1 MCSDQNLDLS
11 GPDKVVPGPQ
21 IRGILLKLSC
31 FPLLD
36 LPVASFLQRL
46 NSLQVLA
53 GKAPP
58 PHVCGIVGNG
68 VLLRLCYFLPC
79 RCEGSGVT
87 PENICSVS
95 LTGPCEV
102 DSATLT
108 PASLSRGG
116 GGVEGVREGS
126 GSGLLHLKVLLIHSL
141 TLSTS

>member
-21 IRGILLKLSC
+21 IRGILLNLSC

-53 GKAPP
+53 GEAPP
-58 PHVCGIVGNG
+58 PRVCGIVGNG
-68 VLLRLCYFLPC
+68 VLLRLCSFLLC

-87 PENICSVS
+87 PENTCSVS
-95 LTGPCEV
+95 LTGPCEEH
-102 DSATLT
+102 SATLA
-108 PASLSRGG
+108 PPSLSGG
-116 GGVEGVREGS
+116 GGGRGGQGGVR
-126 GSGLLHLKVLLIHSL
+126 LLRLKVLLIHSL
-141 TLSTS
+141 TLSTR

>member
-11 GPDKVVPGPQ
+11 GPDEVVPGPQ
-21 IRGILLKLSC
+21 IRGILLNLSC

-53 GKAPP
+53 GEAPP
-58 PHVCGIVGNG
+58 PRVCGIVGNG
-68 VLLRLCYFLPC
+68 VLLRLCSFLLC

-87 PENICSVS
+87 SENTCSVS
-95 LTGPCEV
+95 LTGPCEEH
-102 DSATLT
+102 SATLA
-108 PASLSRGG
+108 PPSLRG

-126 GSGLLHLKVLLIHSL
+126 GCSVSRFFSFTH
-141 TLSTS
+141 